1 MDFRFYFSFNILQK
15 MAIRIQAL
23 TFFTSLKNQEEEK
36 QKSREEGQSTLN
48 NETLNKDAPEDTFK
62 VQ

>member
-1 MDFRFYFSFNILQK
+1 MDFRFYFNFNILQK